1 MRERRPCQG
10 YGCRPQKGDSE
21 GRGEGEA
28 LPLLVA
34 SAHAVADRDGAAR
47 HEPYG
52 YRADDEDDG
61 GGVANRDK
69 ARLADDVAHD
79 AHIDELVDVLEEV
92 RRNERR
98 GECSQ
103 ALRGAPFQKGWRAIC
118 RY

>member
-1 MRERRPCQG
+1 MAAAPRRAT
-10 YGCRPQKGDSE
+10 E

-79 AHIDELVDVLEEV
+79 AHIDELVDVL
-92 RRNERR
+92 RRFAAT
-98 GECSQ
+98 S
-103 ALRGAPFQKGWRAIC
+103 GAENAASASGRSLQKRWRMIC
-118 RY
+118 GY